1 VIAMALV
8 MELKRRAR
16 DLVGPVLGLSALV
29 YFVYHAVEG
38 DRGLLAFFRMTYTI
52 AETQALLDQVAAE
65 RQALALRVSRLR
77 NDSLD
82 RDLLEERARAV
93 LNYVRP
99 DEVIVR
105 SPPPR

>member
-1 VIAMALV
+1 MALIV
-8 MELKRRAR
+8 ELKRRAR

-38 DRGLLAFFRMTYTI
+38 DRGLFAYFRLTHDI
-52 AETQALLDQVAAE
+52 AETHAALDQVTAE

-82 RDLLEERARAV
+82 RDLLEERSRAI

-99 DEVIVR
+99 DEIVVR
-105 SPPPR
+105 PAPPPRR

>member
-1 VIAMALV
+1 MALV
-8 MELKRRAR
+8 VELKRRAR

-38 DRGLLAFFRMTYTI
+38 DRGLLAFFRLTHDI
-52 AETQALLDQVAAE
+52 VESQAALEQVTAE
-65 RQALALRVSRLR
+65 RQALEVRVSRLR

-82 RDLLEERARAV
+82 RDLLEERARAI

-99 DEVIVR
+99 DEVVVR
-105 SPPPR
+105 TAPQR

>member
-1 VIAMALV
+1 MALV
-8 MELKRRAR
+8 LELKRRAR

-38 DRGLLAFFRMTYTI
+38 DRGLFAYFRLTHDI
-52 AETQALLDQVAAE
+52 AETQAALDQVAAE
-65 RQALALRVSRLR
+65 RQALEVRVSRLR
-77 NDSLD
+77 PDSLD

-99 DEVIVR
+99 DEVVVR
-105 SPPPR
+105 PAAPQQR